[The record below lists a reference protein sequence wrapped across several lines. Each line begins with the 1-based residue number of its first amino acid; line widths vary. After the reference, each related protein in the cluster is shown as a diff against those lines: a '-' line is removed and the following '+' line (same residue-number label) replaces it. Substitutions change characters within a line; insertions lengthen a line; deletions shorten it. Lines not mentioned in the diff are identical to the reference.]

1 MNFNITQRQIEN
13 NTVQTVNARELHG
26 ALGVGRDFSTWIKGR
41 IERYGFKEDYDFVIS
56 SKLEEFMFD
65 STVLVNQTCVRGGD
79 RKSIEYHVSL
89 DMAKELAMV
98 ENNEKGRQ
106 ARRYFIEAEKQF
118 KQQLVLESTP
128 LEQEMRA
135 IDIIA
140 KALRVAESSKV
151 QMYKS
156 YCEKNAP
163 RLLSVIPSYAIDAP
177 VVAGVS
183 AESSEATAPISVII
197 KELPITAQRAN
208 VYLQRS
214 GLLEKLTRKSS
225 KGTKEYWSVTED
237 GLEYGKNIT
246 SPANQRETQPHWYIS
261 SSEKLKKIIL
271 DEIMLK

>member
-1 MNFNITQRQIEN
+1 MNFNITQRQVEN
-13 NTVQTVNARELHG
+13 TAVQTVNARELHG
-26 ALGVGRDFSTWIKGR
+26 ALDVGRDFSNWIKGR
-41 IERYGFKEDYDFVIS
+41 IEQYSFVENQDYV
-56 SKLEEFMFD
+56 
-65 STVLVNQTCVRGGD
+65 VVA
-79 RKSIEYHVSL
+79 KSGENPKVGRPSVEYHISL

-98 ENNEKGRQ
+98 ENNEKGHQ

-214 GLLEKLTRKSS
+214 GLLEKLTRKSG

-261 SSEKLKKIIL
+261 SSEKLKKTIL